1 MLEFLQNH
9 WGLIAV
15 IVITICY
22 SLYDFEQFKR
32 KIAALIFVAEERAEE
47 YALQK
52 GSEKFAWVV
61 EHGYQYL
68 PRWMKFFLSEEAF
81 RALVQSIFDGIVKLV
96 AEERKRKRENP
107 IE

>member
-32 KIAALIFVAEERAEE
+32 KIAALIFVRIKSR
-47 YALQK
+47 LVCK
-52 GSEKFAWVV
+52 
-61 EHGYQYL
+61 
-68 PRWMKFFLSEEAF
+68 FLSY
-81 RALVQSIFDGIVKLV
+81 Q
-96 AEERKRKRENP
+96 
-107 IE
+107 

>member
-1 MLEFLQNH
+1 MLHFVQEY

-15 IVITICY
+15 IVMAIIY
-22 SLYDFEQFKR
+22 AIYDWERFKKR
-32 KIAALIFVAEERAEE
+32 VTALIFVAEERAEE

-61 EHGYQYL
+61 EHGYQHL
-68 PRWMKFFLSEEAF
+68 PKWLKFFLSEEAF
-81 RALVQSIFDGIVKLV
+81 RALVQGIFDGIVKLV
-96 AEERKRKRENP
+96 TEERKRKRENP

>member
-32 KIAALIFVAEERAEE
+32 KIAALIFVRI
-47 YALQK
+47 K
-52 GSEKFAWVV
+52 SISVCKI
-61 EHGYQYL
+61 
-68 PRWMKFFLSEEAF
+68 PRLDELSV
-81 RALVQSIFDGIVKLV
+81 LG
-96 AEERKRKRENP
+96 
-107 IE
+107 